1 MRFSLSRREV
11 GHGNL
16 AERAIRGVLPSF
28 DDFPYTIR
36 IVSEVLE
43 SNGSSSMATVCGGI
57 VALMDA
63 GVPIKDPVAGVAMGL
78 VMEDEDNYAILTDIL
93 GTEDHLGDMDFKVAG
108 TRDGITAIQMDL
120 KIDGLPIE
128 LMKKALNQAKDARLH
143 LLDEM
148 EKAMPSVRSE
158 LSVHAPKIG
167 KASLPVDRIGDFIG
181 PGGKNIKAVQA
192 DYECDVNVEEDGLC
206 VILGQD
212 QEKID
217 YVVSLINSYNMKP
230 EPGETYDGEV
240 VKIMDFGCFVKI
252 APGKDGLVHISELN
266 WDRVEKVTD
275 VVKEGEMVKVKLLE
289 IDDRGRLKLSMK
301 ALMERPP
308 RDSKPERSHS

>member
-1 MRFSLSRREV
+1 
-11 GHGNL
+11 
-16 AERAIRGVLPSF
+16 
-28 DDFPYTIR
+28 
-36 IVSEVLE
+36 
-43 SNGSSSMATVCGGI
+43 
-57 VALMDA
+57 
-63 GVPIKDPVAGVAMGL
+63 
-78 VMEDEDNYAILTDIL
+78 
-93 GTEDHLGDMDFKVAG
+93 
-108 TRDGITAIQMDL
+108 MDL

-148 EKAMPSVRSE
+148 EKAMPSVRPE

-266 WDRVEKVTD
+266 WNRVEKVTD

-308 RDSKPERSHS
+308 RDSKPENSHS